1 MGAAEAAPTA
11 PDLSQK
17 PPGASVYFYE
27 LHEGDNDVFADLL
40 LGHEDEMEPEEFFQT
55 VRTVRERVIGS
66 YHHDTLIEAIAEEL
80 ERDYGFVY
88 ISDDRL
94 TAAVNVSQDPDETYL
109 AGIDGGRPGAAADD
123 DDDEDEDDVDARPDY
138 KAILVDFDP
147 DAIGRTRPH

>member
-1 MGAAEAAPTA
+1 M
-11 PDLSQK
+11 
-17 PPGASVYFYE
+17 YFYE

-40 LGHEDEMEPEEFFQT
+40 LGHEEEMEPEEFFQT

-88 ISDDRL
+88 ISDARL
-94 TAAVNVSQDPDETYL
+94 TAAVNVSPTPTRPTSP
-109 AGIDGGRPGAAADD
+109 GIDGGRPAGAGDE
-123 DDDEDEDDVDARPDY
+123 DDENDEDDVDARPDY

>member
-1 MGAAEAAPTA
+1 M
-11 PDLSQK
+11 
-17 PPGASVYFYE
+17 YFYE

-55 VRTVRERVIGS
+55 VKTVRERVIGS
-66 YHHDTLIEAIAEEL
+66 FHHDTLIEAIAEEL

-88 ISDDRL
+88 ISDARL
-94 TAAVNVSQDPDETYL
+94 TAAVNVSQDPDQTYL
-109 AGIDGGRPGAAADD
+109 AGIDGGRPGAADDD

-147 DAIGRTRPH
+147 SAIGRSRPH

>member
-1 MGAAEAAPTA
+1 M
-11 PDLSQK
+11 
-17 PPGASVYFYE
+17 YFYE

-40 LGHEDEMEPEEFFQT
+40 LGHEEEIEPEEFLQT
-55 VRTVRERVIGS
+55 VQTVRERVIGS
-66 YHHDTLIEAIAEEL
+66 YNHDTLIEAIAEEL

-94 TAAVNVSQDPDETYL
+94 TAAVNVSQDADETFL
-109 AGIDGGRPGAAADD
+109 AGIDGGRLDGS
-123 DDDEDEDDVDARPDY
+123 DDEDEDDDDIDARPDY

>member
-1 MGAAEAAPTA
+1 
-11 PDLSQK
+11 
-17 PPGASVYFYE
+17 VYFYE

-55 VRTVRERVIGS
+55 VKIVRERVIGS

-88 ISDDRL
+88 ISDARL

-109 AGIDGGRPGAAADD
+109 AGIDGGRPGAVGE
-123 DDDEDEDDVDARPDY
+123 DDEDDDEDDVDARPDY